1 MRASARPKYL
11 KGSAMKHSRDAVSA
25 PSQRPSNARGFSRGA
40 PWKEVLL
47 FLGWMVVSALPSA
60 AEEAGAQGCRTA
72 PNAGLPRLDR
82 SHVRDEFR
90 IFYTL
95 EGEHALP
102 DARDANRN
110 GVPDKVEDV
119 ATQLVVGRRIFS
131 EIMGL
136 THPMRQP
143 RNARTGSID
152 VFLVKMEK
160 GNGRSYDEAT
170 NYRLGTDEPAGRC
183 ALRIDLLNSHAN
195 QNATPIHELFHQ
207 YQYGYTM
214 FKARWLLEGTAR
226 WAEYALR
233 TGVGPERPL
242 PGTLP
247 ALQAQVFSES
257 YAAGALWNR
266 LATLLDPDGRLALP
280 ADLARATYVDGS
292 RVIHDDQLRG
302 AAFMKAVFEALG
314 PLDRQVSAR
323 NGWATFG
330 WKEEDQRSP
339 AHDAEIFRQVLQ
351 VVRTQAARPGAI
363 AASATAE
370 MEAFLAL
377 QSALH

>member
-1 MRASARPKYL
+1 MLAACFPAAAQESASA
-11 KGSAMKHSRDAVSA
+11 
-25 PSQRPSNARGFSRGA
+25 
-40 PWKEVLL
+40 
-47 FLGWMVVSALPSA
+47 
-60 AEEAGAQGCRTA
+60 GCRTA
-72 PNAGLPRLDR
+72 RNSTLSALYR

-95 EGEHALP
+95 DGEHALP

-131 EIMGL
+131 EVMGL
-136 THPMRQP
+136 THPMRQA
-143 RNARTGSID
+143 RNARTTSID
-152 VFLVKMEK
+152 VFLFKMEK

-170 NYRLGTDEPAGRC
+170 NYRLGIDQHAGHC
-183 ALRIDLLNSHAN
+183 ALRIDLLNSHSN
-195 QNATPIHELFHQ
+195 QNVTPVHELFHQ

-214 FKARWLLEGTAR
+214 FKARWFLEGTAR

-233 TGVGPERPL
+233 TGAGPERPL

-247 ALQAQVFSES
+247 ALQAQVFSET
-257 YAAGALWNR
+257 YAADTMWNR
-266 LATLLDPDGRLALP
+266 LATLLDSDGRLKLP
-280 ADLARATYVDGS
+280 ADLARTTYVDGS
-292 RVIHDDQLRG
+292 PVIHDDLLRG
-302 AAFMKAVFEALG
+302 AAFMKALFEALG

-323 NGWATFG
+323 NGWPAFG

-339 AHDAEIFRQVLQ
+339 AHNAEIFREVLQ
-351 VVRTQAARPGAI
+351 VVSAQAKRPGA
-363 AASATAE
+363 ATAAE

-377 QSALH
+377 QTALH